1 MTEKTRVLLIDI
13 TGDWLGSEAPSEGR
27 FAHVTQKAVRPLVS
41 YSIGLMYLAASAKQ
55 AFGSELICTIVST
68 ALDCP
73 TLDAVTRFAR
83 GNKPHIIGIR
93 ALSMHRDMY
102 VGIVRT
108 LRNTLEGI
116 VIIGGGPYPSSE
128 PVEALCDGLV
138 DAVVSGEG
146 EEAFVA
152 IIDKYRRGDHQW
164 HTIPNVCTATNVAEF
179 GIVKPVTLSLDDI
192 PFPEYSK
199 SLVSKYEKVKN
210 MSRRYSR
217 HANIVSSR
225 GCPYRCTYCHN
236 IFGKRFRYRSDEN
249 VFEEIRELYETH
261 GIREFQFIDDI
272 FNLRKERLIGFFDR
286 VVRSGMPLI
295 FSFPN
300 GVRGDIL
307 DRESIDAM
315 IDGGTRCIYFAV
327 ESASERIQ
335 TLIRKNLRLARIA
348 ENIAYA
354 SERGCVTGGFFML
367 GFPTETIEEARA
379 TIEFACA
386 TNLTDGYFFVV
397 THYPGTEM
405 YDLAIQHGF
414 EPGGED
420 GDNFFKPKNGA
431 YAFSQEE
438 MSGISRAARKQFY
451 FSEKRIELKRSQL
464 PIFFSPKE
472 ITEITVSQIISCDVE
487 EENII
492 RDDHRQYMAPYFSF
506 ARRMCNMGI
515 RYDF

>member
-13 TGDWLGSEAPSEGR
+13 TGDWLRSEATEGR
-27 FAHVTQKAVRPLVS
+27 FSHVTQKAVRPMVS
-41 YSIGLMYLAASAKQ
+41 YPIGLMYLAASAKQ
-55 AFGSELICTIVST
+55 AFGTEIVCTIAST
-68 ALDCP
+68 EIDCP
-73 TLDAVTRFAR
+73 TLDAVAR
-83 GNKPHIIGIR
+83 LARSNNPHIIGIR
-93 ALSMHRDMY
+93 ALSMHKDMY
-102 VGIVRT
+102 VEIVRA
-108 LRNTLEGI
+108 LRKSQEGI
-116 VIIGGGPYPSSE
+116 VIISGGPYPSCE
-128 PVEALCDGLV
+128 PAEALCNGMV

-146 EEAFVA
+146 EEAFVS
-152 IIDKYRRGDHQW
+152 IIGGYRSGDRQW
-164 HTIPNVCTATNVAEF
+164 HAIPNVCTSKNVAEF
-179 GIVKPVTLSLDDI
+179 GSAKPVTLALDNI

-199 SLVSKYEKVKN
+199 SLVTKYEKIKN
-210 MSRRYSR
+210 MSRRYTR

-249 VFEEIRELYETH
+249 VFEEVRKLYETH

-272 FNLRKERLIGFFDR
+272 FNLRKERLFNFFNR
-286 VVRSGMPLI
+286 VVQSGMPLV

-307 DRESIDAM
+307 DNESIDAM

-335 TLIRKNLRLARIA
+335 TLIRKNLKLERIA
-348 ENIAYA
+348 ENIEHA
-354 SERGCVTGGFFML
+354 SKRGCVTGGFFML

-405 YDLAIQHGF
+405 YDLAVQHGF

-431 YAFSQEE
+431 YAFSQGELGE
-438 MSGISRAARKQFY
+438 ISRAARKQFY
-451 FSEKRIELKRSQL
+451 FSEKRIEIKRNKL
-464 PIFFSPKE
+464 PTFFSPKE
-472 ITEITVSQIISCDVE
+472 VTEIIVSQIVSCDME
-487 EENII
+487 EKDII
-492 RDDHRQYMAPYFSF
+492 REDHRQYMAPYFSF
-506 ARRMCNMGI
+506 ARRMSTMGI